1 MDRHLNAG
9 IEHGRV
15 TDETPSIHWAHM
27 PVDGQSRI
35 LDLGCAFWDEPLRA
49 DRLGTPYFYL
59 GQNPAFYLGIDQ
71 NKSDIALLTQE
82 LGDHFLGESIT
93 SPAQISSWITFNSIT
108 HIKSDIEGAEEH
120 LAAIGNLLP
129 TLYSVAIETH
139 GDATHHKICG
149 WIKRQGMTI
158 YRIDQQGDCP
168 DVFIVYAR
176 KLLTETTLTTP
187 SQQ

>member
-1 MDRHLNAG
+1 MDPHLSAG
-9 IEHGRV
+9 IEQGRV

-49 DRLGTPYFYL
+49 NRLGTPYFYL

-71 NKSDIALLTQE
+71 NKPDIALLTQE
-82 LGDHFLGESIT
+82 LGDYFLEESIT
-93 SPAQISSWITFNSIT
+93 SPAQLSLWITFNCIT

-129 TLYSVAIETH
+129 TLQSVAIETH
-139 GDATHHKICG
+139 GDATHRKICG
-149 WIKRQGMTI
+149 WIERQGLTI

-176 KLLTETTLTTP
+176 KLIAETTLTTP

>member
-1 MDRHLNAG
+1 MDTHLTAG
-9 IEHGRV
+9 IEQGRV

-27 PVDGQSRI
+27 LVDGQSRI

-49 DRLGTPYFYL
+49 ERLGTPYFYL

-82 LGDHFLGESIT
+82 LGDHFLEESIT
-93 SPAQISSWITFNSIT
+93 SPAQIANWITFNYIT

-120 LAAIGNLLP
+120 LAAIENPLP
-129 TLYSVAIETH
+129 TLQAVAIETH
-139 GDATHHKICG
+139 GNEVHQKICG
-149 WIKRQGMTI
+149 WIERQELTI

-176 KLLTETTLTTP
+176 KLLDKTTLTTP